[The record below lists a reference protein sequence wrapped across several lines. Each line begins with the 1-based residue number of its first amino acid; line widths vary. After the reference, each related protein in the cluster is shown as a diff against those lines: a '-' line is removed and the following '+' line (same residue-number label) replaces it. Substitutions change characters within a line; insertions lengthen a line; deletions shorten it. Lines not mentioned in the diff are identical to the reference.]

1 MVTKSNYLK
10 SYKSMSEAEKRDY
23 IQRVDKWTEETFP
36 ELMAHAESWITVPE
50 KDYDEGVIL
59 ASALRSAQGFIN
71 NAQRYEAKK
80 AIQILNSHL
89 MDVRN
94 KSGLSKV
101 KVREAGDKRKFIAVV
116 PSRGIPQE
124 DGTLKQRNFEEVDV
138 DGRRPEHISQ
148 YINMLP
154 NTLRIEAEGIKFMY
168 LELADYRHNL
178 EVLSKDPRVSDEA
191 RADLAKKCVKA
202 EQKIRFLWDRI
213 DKAYNKATG
222 QADDDDDEETEV
234 LPTAMP
240 MKRSGEYTKVEIE
253 AMQDEEMK
261 ELCKSARI
269 DLNKKYVRRGDVKI
283 TPEYREQLSLR
294 IRELMEWGENVPKKA
309 YKMCQEAGVTVSGFN
324 DDDEIAAKNAAEADA
339 QEDESDIPDVS
350 LDESKAKAST
360 EQFIA
365 SDKGRTSIDSNK

>member
-10 SYKSMSEAEKRDY
+10 SYKSMNETEKRDY

-80 AIQILNSHL
+80 AIEILNSHL
-89 MDVRN
+89 TDVRN

-116 PSRGIPQE
+116 PSRGVPQE
-124 DGTLKQRNFEEVDV
+124 DGTLKQPKFEEVDV

-148 YINMLP
+148 YINLLP
-154 NTLRIEAEGIKFMY
+154 NALRMEAEGFKSMY

-178 EVLSKDPRVSDEA
+178 EVLSNDPRVSDEA

-202 EQKIRFLWDRI
+202 EQKIRSLWDRI

-222 QADDDDDEETEV
+222 QTDDDDDDETETSPV
-234 LPTAMP
+234 AMP

-294 IRELMEWGENVPKKA
+294 IRELLDWGENVPKKA

-339 QEDESDIPDVS
+339 QEDEGDGADIPS
-350 LDESKAKAST
+350 AESRDKAST
-360 EQFIA
+360 YQPHVT
-365 SDKGRTSIDSNK
+365 DKGKTGIDSNK

>member
-1 MVTKSNYLK
+1 MNET
-10 SYKSMSEAEKRDY
+10 EKRDY

-89 MDVRN
+89 TDVRN

-101 KVREAGDKRKFIAVV
+101 KVREAGDKRKFIAIV

-124 DGTLKQRNFEEVDV
+124 DGTLKQRKFEEVDV
-138 DGRRPEHISQ
+138 DGRRPGHISQ

-154 NTLRIEAEGIKFMY
+154 NTLRIEAEGIKSMY

-191 RADLAKKCVKA
+191 RADFAKKCVKA
-202 EQKIRFLWDRI
+202 EQKIRSLWDRI
-213 DKAYNKATG
+213 DRAYNKATG
-222 QADDDDDEETEV
+222 QTDDDDDEETEV
-234 LPTAMP
+234 SPAAMP

-261 ELCKSARI
+261 ELCKNARI

-294 IRELMEWGENVPKKA
+294 IRELMDWGENVPKKA

-339 QEDESDIPDVS
+339 QEDETDTPDIPS
-350 LDESKAKAST
+350 DEPKAKQSIT
-360 EQFIA
+360 
-365 SDKGRTSIDSNK
+365 SDKGRTGIDSNK